1 MELKHYLNDILIDE
15 PIGFDKFKTK
25 MKRGK
30 YHGMSIEASVGELE
44 FYGKGAEMIVEAY
57 NKNVD
62 SEMNYRV
69 QLNGED
75 IYLAMCDLSTI
86 KMHSGEYCS
95 VSCSMGDIGVKT
107 AFNNNSDVEINL
119 NATKDIDGVE
129 LATNYPFPTMTLPRR
144 TITYT
149 NRMQQNGTEV
159 IEGTENNGITY
170 KDDVPVCF
178 LNLRFNGT
186 NICEFESFEPNLY
199 CAGKNVY
206 GKEFEGDTNFD
217 LNGYVEP
224 LFRKPIDFDSK
235 YGKDSKY
242 SIKISAKVR
251 IQTQQPF
258 FTNMN
263 DNARITF
270 TPFITESNCLYN
282 SLFNIGEEKT
292 VTILKSEIESS
303 NAFAGY
309 IDVTLNIKGELKNLD
324 YDEVYVGIRIKHDNA
339 DNSNSKKYYN
349 NEVDLCVTL
358 YENSY
363 VEMTMDSKIQTSSE
377 AKMIF
382 VGDALQ
388 KCVDILSSQKL
399 TLKSEYY
406 GSPYAIKN
414 EQTAIGGGWAKMLT
428 NGYFIRNIENKEF
441 IVSFKDFIE
450 SLSMQDCVGW
460 AFEGDNVVRVEPWK
474 YFYNNDIILNIN
486 NPKEKNISIDNDY
499 VCSVLNIGYKKYED
513 NEDIKAMDS
522 IHGERIYTSNT
533 KAISKEIKAQSI
545 FIADNYAIELTRRAK
560 FTTDKEDEYKYDEN
574 IFVISVDADSE
585 EPIATVDFDASTR
598 ENMRQDT
605 YNVKL
610 SPAQCALRWLDF
622 LFAVNGQNIFRFTS
636 GKLNTD
642 AKALPRVAETLL
654 ESKTPTND
662 FRENSNLLIEWATPL
677 LKAEMLKITY
687 PLTFAEYH
695 KIVSNP
701 YGIVVVDGDE
711 YWIKEF
717 EYSLAEGECSFSLTP
732 KFK

>member
-30 YHGMSIEASVGELE
+30 YHGMSVEASVGELE
-44 FYGKGAEMIVEAY
+44 FYGRGAEMIVESY
-57 NKNVD
+57 NQNVD

-86 KMHSGEYCS
+86 KIHSGDYCS

-107 AFNNNSDVEINL
+107 AFNNNSDIEINL
-119 NATKDIDGVE
+119 NSTKDIEGVE
-129 LATNYPFPTMTLPRR
+129 LATTYPFPKITLPKRK
-144 TITYT
+144 IVYT
-149 NRMQQNGTEV
+149 NRMQQNKTETIVGTS
-159 IEGTENNGITY
+159 NNGITY

-178 LNLRFNGT
+178 FNLRFNGT
-186 NICEFESFEPNLY
+186 SISEFDTFEPNLY
-199 CAGKNVY
+199 CAGKNAPLY
-206 GKEFEGDTNFD
+206 EEEGNPWSKAFN

-224 LFRKPIDFDSK
+224 LFSKSVDFESK
-235 YGKDSKY
+235 YGDV
-242 SIKISAKVR
+242 SINIKVKAR
-251 IQTQQPF
+251 VSLKFDGAF
-258 FTNMN
+258 FTHMVGGTQSV
-263 DNARITF
+263 TF
-270 TPFITESNCLYN
+270 TPMLVESNCLTINDNNYLWKGNSQFLTFGESAINYTTLTFDFEFEKTDLKVN
-282 SLFNIGEEKT
+282 SLF
-292 VTILKSEIESS
+292 
-303 NAFAGY
+303 F
-309 IDVTLNIKGELKNLD
+309 
-324 YDEVYVGIRIKHDNA
+324 GIRIEHENMSA
-339 DNSNSKKYYN
+339 GGKYYN
-349 NEVDLCVTL
+349 NETPIIATLKKDSFVELKLNSSVTFD
-358 YENSY
+358 
-363 VEMTMDSKIQTSSE
+363 TD

-399 TLKSEYY
+399 MLKSEFY
-406 GSPYAIKN
+406 GSPWATKN
-414 EQTAIGGGWAKMLT
+414 QQTAIGGGWAKVLT

-441 IVSFKDFIE
+441 VVSFKDFIE

-460 AFEGDNVVRVEPWK
+460 AFEGNSIRVEPWR
-474 YFYNNDIILNIN
+474 YFYNDKVVLSIN
-486 NPKEKNISIDNDY
+486 NPKEKDISIDTDY

-533 KAISKEIKAQSI
+533 KAISKEVKAQSV

-574 IFVISVDADSE
+574 IFVISVDVYKDEFNAEATSDLDSTT
-585 EPIATVDFDASTR
+585 A
-598 ENMRQDT
+598 ENVNKET

-622 LFAVNGQNIFRFTS
+622 LFSLNGQSVFRFTS
-636 GKLNTD
+636 GKLNCD
-642 AKALPRVAETLL
+642 AKALPRKSETLL
-654 ESKTPTND
+654 SDNTPTSD
-662 FRENSNLLIEWATPL
+662 FRENSDLLLEWANPIF
-677 LKAEMLKITY
+677 KAESLKITY
-687 PLTFAEYH
+687 PLTFSEYH
-695 KIVSNP
+695 NIVSNP

>member
-44 FYGKGAEMIVEAY
+44 FYGRGAEMIVDAY

-69 QLNGED
+69 ELNGED

-86 KMHSGEYCS
+86 KIHSGEYCS

-107 AFNNNSDVEINL
+107 AFNNNSDIEINL
-119 NATKDIDGVE
+119 NSTKDIDGVE
-129 LATNYPFPTMTLPRR
+129 LATDYPFPKMTLPRR

-149 NRMQQNGTEV
+149 NRMQQNETEV
-159 IEGTENNGITY
+159 IEGTQNNGITY

-186 NICEFESFEPNLY
+186 NICEFDNFEPNLY
-199 CAGKNVY
+199 CPGKNAPLL
-206 GKEFEGDTNFD
+206 EEEGNPFSLAFD
-217 LNGYVEP
+217 LHGYAEP
-224 LFRKPIDFDSK
+224 LFGKAVDFESK
-235 YGKDSKY
+235 FGEASLN
-242 SIKISAKVR
+242 IKVKAKVSVKLNGA
-251 IQTQQPF
+251 F
-258 FTNMN
+258 FTNMVG
-263 DNARITF
+263 DTQSVTF
-270 TPFITESNCLYN
+270 TPMLVESNCLTINDNNYLWKGNSQFLTFGESAINDTTLTFDINIDKDINVN
-282 SLFNIGEEKT
+282 SLF
-292 VTILKSEIESS
+292 
-303 NAFAGY
+303 F
-309 IDVTLNIKGELKNLD
+309 
-324 YDEVYVGIRIKHDNA
+324 GIRIKHN
-339 DNSNSKKYYN
+339 NMTSGGKYYN
-349 NEVDLCVTL
+349 NETPIIVTL
-358 YENSY
+358 EKGSFVELKLNSE
-363 VEMTMDSKIQTSSE
+363 VTLDTD
-377 AKMIF
+377 AKMVF

-388 KCVDILSSQKL
+388 KCVDVLSSQKL
-399 TLKSEYY
+399 TLKSEFY
-406 GSPYAIKN
+406 GSPWATKN
-414 EQTAIGGGWAKMLT
+414 QQTAIGGGWAKVLT

-441 IVSFKDFIE
+441 VVSFKDFIE

-533 KAISKEIKAQSI
+533 KAISKEIKAQSA

-560 FTTDKEDEYKYDEN
+560 FNTDKEDEYKYDEN
-574 IFVISVDADSE
+574 IFVISVDVYEDEFNAEATSDLDST
-585 EPIATVDFDASTR
+585 TV
-598 ENMRQDT
+598 ENVNKET

-636 GKLNTD
+636 GKLNCD
-642 AKALPRVAETLL
+642 AKALPRKSETLL
-654 ESKTPTND
+654 SDNTPTND
-662 FRENSNLLIEWATPL
+662 FRENSDLLLEWATPL
-677 LKAEMLKITY
+677 LKAESLKITY
-687 PLTFAEYH
+687 PLTFSEYH

-717 EYSLAEGECSFSLTP
+717 EYSLSDGECSFSLTP
-732 KFK
+732 KF